1 MLDDWSRLL
10 ADAVNTVRSD
20 DPLGILALI
29 LTIAIFALFA
39 EGQRWVSRY
48 LFTLAGKARASERL
62 PIRIAIARSTTPR
75 LLWPGTFQVLQS
87 RELIFLLEQFR
98 EARQLPAQS
107 AEFKSA

>member
-48 LFTLAGKARASERL
+48 LFTLAQSKSFGKTSHSDSHREVDHTSTLVARYLSS
-62 PIRIAIARSTTPR
+62 IAVA
-75 LLWPGTFQVLQS
+75 
-87 RELIFLLEQFR
+87 
-98 EARQLPAQS
+98 
-107 AEFKSA
+107 